1 MAKEQH
7 RVKELEN
14 ITEQQQKV
22 LKIKT
27 EEVAAANRKLRKGSN
42 VVNHNN
48 WTGSRCVA
56 QLVLTLRGFVL
67 NMWGCLKIQRSF
79 TYLQLVETKLTL
91 FYHLITN
98 ADQLLCKYKF
108 TTKIPNIKDILNE

>member
-56 QLVLTLRGFVL
+56 QLLLTLRD
-67 NMWGCLKIQRSF
+67 CLKTQRYF
-79 TYLQLVETKLTL
+79 KYLQLVETKSIL
-91 FYHLITN
+91 FYHFITN
-98 ADQLLCKYKF
+98 ADQLDVNTNLLPQY
-108 TTKIPNIKDILNE
+108 